1 MSEEETAEVSP
12 EELLAQFIEWVEMM
26 IHDLESVPD
35 EEGVRFW
42 CSKWWEHPEAVARL
56 SALHTGYIQA
66 VADYQLSQWWIHQW
80 DAHAR
85 VLFSPTGP
93 FEACRYRHHQ
103 FFNKSESYTP
113 RLVAELPPPTWA
125 P

>member
-1 MSEEETAEVSP
+1 MRSETTSQTSP
-12 EELLAQFIEWVEMM
+12 HGARFRTLQPHRG
-26 IHDLESVPD
+26 HD
-35 EEGVRFW
+35 
-42 CSKWWEHPEAVARL
+42 
-56 SALHTGYIQA
+56 QA
-66 VADYQLSQWWIHQW
+66 IADHQLSQWWIHHW

-85 VLFSPTGP
+85 VLFSPSGP
-93 FEACRYRHHQ
+93 FESWRYGRHQ

>member
-93 FEACRYRHHQ
+93 FEACRYGHHQ

>member
-1 MSEEETAEVSP
+1 MSEEETPELSP

-35 EEGVRFW
+35 EDSTRFW
-42 CSKWWEHPEAVARL
+42 CSQWWQHPEAVARL
-56 SALHTGYIQA
+56 TALHRGYDQA
-66 VADYQLSQWWIHQW
+66 VADDQLSQWWIHQW

-85 VLFSPTGP
+85 VLFGPSGP
-93 FEACRYRHHQ
+93 FEACRYGHQ

-113 RLVAELPPPTWA
+113 RLVTELPPPTWA